1 MNTLARIA
9 DQSTMSGGS
18 VWTAL
23 GIVALIVLGY
33 ALALWLGG
41 RQ

>member
-1 MNTLARIA
+1 
-9 DQSTMSGGS
+9 MSGGS
-18 VWTAL
+18 VWTSL
-23 GIVALIVLGY
+23 GIVALIVLWY